1 MVGSGGR
8 VHAFEPQL
16 QLASLLRCSAAA
28 NRFSHLAV
36 HTVALSDREGTAT
49 LYGFASDTGLAS
61 LTSPGPEHFRTPII
75 VPTKCGD
82 ALFRELGLTSIRLIK
97 IDTEKHE
104 ERVLRGAEA
113 FLRQYPPDYIL
124 FEYFDP
130 CLPFWDAT
138 VIKDLRA
145 LGYTRLYEI
154 PSTLLRT
161 CVRLLPPGTD
171 PGELTIN
178 FLAQHDSVEE
188 SLAPR

>member
-1 MVGSGGR
+1 M
-8 VHAFEPQL
+8 
-16 QLASLLRCSAAA
+16 
-28 NRFSHLAV
+28 
-36 HTVALSDREGTAT
+36 
-49 LYGFASDTGLAS
+49 
-61 LTSPGPEHFRTPII
+61 
-75 VPTKCGD
+75 
-82 ALFRELGLTSIRLIK
+82 SIRLIK

-138 VIKDLRA
+138 MIKNFRA
-145 LGYTRLYEI
+145 IGYTRLYEI
-154 PSTLLRT
+154 PRTLLRT
-161 CVRLLPPGTD
+161 CVRLLPRNR
-171 PGELTIN
+171 PGEFTIN